1 MNISLLIAFF
11 VDDNPIIT
19 KLIKS
24 KIGTFKLAKK
34 GIVEM
39 VYKVNGYI
47 IDSRK
52 YLVKVFDFIISLEC
66 IYSYEYSNNK
76 EFIFKDGD
84 WVTFVVDRFDVVI

>member
-1 MNISLLIAFF
+1 
-11 VDDNPIIT
+11 
-19 KLIKS
+19 
-24 KIGTFKLAKK
+24 
-34 GIVEM
+34 M

-52 YLVKVFDFIISLEC
+52 YLVKVFDFIISLEY

-84 WVTFVVDRFDVVI
+84 LVTFVVDRFDVII

>member
-1 MNISLLIAFF
+1 
-11 VDDNPIIT
+11 
-19 KLIKS
+19 
-24 KIGTFKLAKK
+24 
-34 GIVEM
+34 M

-52 YLVKVFDFIISLEC
+52 YLVKVFDFEC

-84 WVTFVVDRFDVVI
+84 WVTFVVVIFDVVI